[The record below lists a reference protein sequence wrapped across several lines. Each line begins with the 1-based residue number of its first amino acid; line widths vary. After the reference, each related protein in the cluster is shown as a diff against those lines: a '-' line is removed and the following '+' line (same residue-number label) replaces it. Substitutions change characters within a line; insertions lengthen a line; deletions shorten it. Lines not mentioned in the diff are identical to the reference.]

1 MIIGKELQDENKYLN
16 KTIGKITDL
25 LNSYGVSSEEQD
37 KEIIKHRKFLW
48 DNRNELDEI
57 EINENC
63 GQVALNEQL
72 HAKKISRIRTLE
84 KQLSN
89 PYFARIDFKEDG
101 EESESFYIGL
111 STVEDEDNFDIFVFD
126 WRSPVANM
134 FYDFEVG
141 PAYYDAPVRRIEG
154 HIEFTR
160 QYNIRNGEIV
170 FMHNSNES
178 LCDEALTSMLS
189 GNATDKM
196 KNIVASIQKE
206 QNDIIRSDDSKILF
220 IQGAAGSGKTS
231 IALHRSAYLLYKHR
245 KNLSADNI
253 LIFSPNEVFA
263 EYISDVLPELGE
275 SNIRQTTF
283 EIFSKRFLP
292 SNYLYESK
300 NDHLDYIYSNHTDLK
315 TFKLRTKSMEYKN
328 TLDFMNTLNK
338 FILDIPRL
346 ITNVTP
352 ITIEGVQ
359 IVSKKS
365 VEKTIFERFKDIP
378 FLNRIDVVKQS
389 LFSQVENKY
398 LSSKDNS
405 HFDYV
410 EDKKTFYD
418 FCKAQVDLQVDAMIK
433 TLDSVAIYKSLW
445 SNIEKYTDIDLN
457 NTKDLTLNYLNNNEV
472 KFEDITPIIYI
483 RSSLEGFRSYGN
495 MKHVLVDE
503 AQDYSPLFYEIVK
516 RSFPNASL
524 TIMGDLNQR
533 IDKHSNVKSRNSITN
548 VFNDVKTVV
557 LTKSYRSTGNIT
569 NFTKDILETHEPI
582 EAVDRIGDNPTIH
595 IVNNNLE
602 ERISTKI
609 NEMKDKGYKSIAII
623 CKNKENSKKL
633 YSSLKELND
642 DINLIISDKCEFK
655 IGINVIS
662 SYIAKGLEFD
672 GVILADGESY
682 LSIEDKHLFYTAC
695 TRALHELDIVYT
707 GKVSKP
713 LEKHVK
719 KNFQKQL
726 TRKK

>member
-25 LNSYGVSSEEQD
+25 LTSYGVSSEEQD

-695 TRALHELDIVYT
+695 TRALHELHIYT
-707 GKVSKP
+707 NTS
-713 LEKHVK
+713 LE
-719 KNFQKQL
+719 NILPQDNSL
-726 TRKK
+726 YTLIDN

>member
-365 VEKTIFERFKDIP
+365 VEKTIFERFRDIP

-533 IDKHSNVKSRNSITN
+533 IDKHSNVKSRNSITD

-695 TRALHELDIVYT
+695 TRALHELHIYT
-707 GKVSKP
+707 NTS
-713 LEKHVK
+713 LE
-719 KNFQKQL
+719 NILPQDNSL
-726 TRKK
+726 YTLIDN

>member
-1 MIIGKELQDENKYLN
+1 MLIGKDLCDEKVYLKN
-16 KTIGKITDL
+16 TLEKINDL
-25 LNSYGVSSEEQD
+25 LKSYGASSDEQD

-72 HAKKISRIRTLE
+72 HSKKISRIRTLE

-89 PYFARIDFKEDG
+89 PYFARLDFKEDG
-101 EESESFYIGL
+101 EDAESFYIGL

-141 PAYYDAPVRRIEG
+141 PAYYDAPVRRIQGE
-154 HIEFTR
+154 IEFTR
-160 QYNIRNGEIV
+160 QYNIKNGEIV

-206 QNDIIRSDDSKILF
+206 QNDIIRSDDSKVLF

-245 KNLSADNI
+245 KNLSAENI

-283 EIFSKRFLP
+283 ELYSKRFLP
-292 SNYLYESK
+292 TNYLYESK
-300 NDHLDYIYSNHTDLK
+300 NDHLDYIYSNIIDLNE
-315 TFKLRTKSMEYKN
+315 FKKRTKAMEYKN
-328 TLDFMNTLNK
+328 TLQFMDVLNS
-338 FILDIPRL
+338 FTLDIPRL
-346 ITNVTP
+346 ITNVKP
-352 ITIEGVQ
+352 IVIEGSQ

-365 VEKTIFERFKDIP
+365 VENKFFERFKDIP
-378 FLNRIDVVKQS
+378 FLNRIDVIKQS

-418 FCKAQVDLQVDAMIK
+418 YCKNQVDIQVDSMVD
-433 TLDSVAIYKSLW
+433 TLDNVAIYKLLW
-445 SNIEKYTDIDLN
+445 DNIEKYTDL
-457 NTKDLTLNYLNNNEV
+457 DLTDIKEITLSSLNNNEV
-472 KFEDITPIIYI
+472 KYEDITPIIYI
-483 RSSLEGFRSYGN
+483 RAALEGFRTYGN

-503 AQDYSPLFYEIVK
+503 CQDYSPLFYEIVK
-516 RSFPNASL
+516 KSFPNASL

-533 IDKHSNVKSRNSITN
+533 IDKHSNVKSRDAITN
-548 VFNDVKTVV
+548 VFNDIKTVV
-557 LTKSYRSTGNIT
+557 LTKSYRSTANIT
-569 NFTKDILETHEPI
+569 NFTKDILDTHEPI
-582 EAVDRIGDNPTIH
+582 EAVDRIGENPTIYL
-595 IVNNNLE
+595 VNNNLN
-602 ERISTKI
+602 ERISEKI
-609 NEMKDKGYKSIAII
+609 IEMQNKCYKSIAII
-623 CKNKENSKKL
+623 CKNKENCEKL
-633 YSSLKELND
+633 YSSLKSIGTD
-642 DINLIISDKCEFK
+642 VNLIVSDKCEFK
-655 IGINVIS
+655 IGINIIS

-672 GVILADGESY
+672 GVILADGENY
-682 LSIEDKHLFYTAC
+682 LSNEDKHLFYTAC
-695 TRALHELDIVYT
+695 TRALHELHIFT
-707 GKVSKP
+707 NTS
-713 LEKHVK
+713 LEEILPKDSSYYSIIK
-719 KNFQKQL
+719 Y
-726 TRKK
+726 

>member
-1 MIIGKELQDENKYLN
+1 
-16 KTIGKITDL
+16 
-25 LNSYGVSSEEQD
+25 
-37 KEIIKHRKFLW
+37 
-48 DNRNELDEI
+48 
-57 EINENC
+57 
-63 GQVALNEQL
+63 
-72 HAKKISRIRTLE
+72 
-84 KQLSN
+84 
-89 PYFARIDFKEDG
+89 
-101 EESESFYIGL
+101 
-111 STVEDEDNFDIFVFD
+111 
-126 WRSPVANM
+126 
-134 FYDFEVG
+134 
-141 PAYYDAPVRRIEG
+141 
-154 HIEFTR
+154 
-160 QYNIRNGEIV
+160 
-170 FMHNSNES
+170 
-178 LCDEALTSMLS
+178 
-189 GNATDKM
+189 
-196 KNIVASIQKE
+196 
-206 QNDIIRSDDSKILF
+206 
-220 IQGAAGSGKTS
+220 
-231 IALHRSAYLLYKHR
+231 
-245 KNLSADNI
+245 
-253 LIFSPNEVFA
+253 
-263 EYISDVLPELGE
+263 
-275 SNIRQTTF
+275 
-283 EIFSKRFLP
+283 
-292 SNYLYESK
+292 
-300 NDHLDYIYSNHTDLK
+300 
-315 TFKLRTKSMEYKN
+315 MEYKN

-695 TRALHELDIVYT
+695 TRALHELHIYT
-707 GKVSKP
+707 NTS
-713 LEKHVK
+713 LE
-719 KNFQKQL
+719 NILPQDNSL
-726 TRKK
+726 YTLIDN

>member
-25 LNSYGVSSEEQD
+25 LTSYGVSSEEQD

-445 SNIEKYTDIDLN
+445 SNIEKYTDINLN

-695 TRALHELDIVYT
+695 TRALHELHIYT
-707 GKVSKP
+707 NTS
-713 LEKHVK
+713 LE
-719 KNFQKQL
+719 NILPQDNSL
-726 TRKK
+726 YTLIDN

>member
-25 LNSYGVSSEEQD
+25 LTSYGVSSEEQD

-503 AQDYSPLFYEIVK
+503 AQDYSPLFY
-516 RSFPNASL
+516 F
-524 TIMGDLNQR
+524 
-533 IDKHSNVKSRNSITN
+533 
-548 VFNDVKTVV
+548 
-557 LTKSYRSTGNIT
+557 
-569 NFTKDILETHEPI
+569 
-582 EAVDRIGDNPTIH
+582 
-595 IVNNNLE
+595 
-602 ERISTKI
+602 
-609 NEMKDKGYKSIAII
+609 
-623 CKNKENSKKL
+623 
-633 YSSLKELND
+633 
-642 DINLIISDKCEFK
+642 
-655 IGINVIS
+655 
-662 SYIAKGLEFD
+662 
-672 GVILADGESY
+672 
-682 LSIEDKHLFYTAC
+682 
-695 TRALHELDIVYT
+695 LH
-707 GKVSKP
+707 
-713 LEKHVK
+713 
-719 KNFQKQL
+719 
-726 TRKK
+726 

>member
-1 MIIGKELQDENKYLN
+1 MLIGKDLCDEKVYLKN
-16 KTIGKITDL
+16 TLEKINDL
-25 LNSYGVSSEEQD
+25 LKSYGASSDEQD

-72 HAKKISRIRTLE
+72 HSKKISRIRTLE

-89 PYFARIDFKEDG
+89 PYFARLDFKEDG
-101 EESESFYIGL
+101 EDAESFYIGL

-141 PAYYDAPVRRIEG
+141 PAYYDAPVRRIQGE
-154 HIEFTR
+154 IEFTR
-160 QYNIRNGEIV
+160 QYNIKNGEIV

-206 QNDIIRSDDSKILF
+206 QNDIIRSDDSKVLF

-245 KNLSADNI
+245 KNLSAENI

-283 EIFSKRFLP
+283 ELYSKRFLP
-292 SNYLYESK
+292 TNYLYESK
-300 NDHLDYIYSNHTDLK
+300 NDHLDYIYSNIIDLNEFKKK
-315 TFKLRTKSMEYKN
+315 TKAMEYKN
-328 TLDFMNTLNK
+328 TLQFMDVLNS
-338 FILDIPRL
+338 FTLDIPRL
-346 ITNVTP
+346 ITNVKP
-352 ITIEGVQ
+352 IVIEGSQ

-365 VEKTIFERFKDIP
+365 VENTFFERFKDIP
-378 FLNRIDVVKQS
+378 FLNRIDVIKQS

-418 FCKAQVDLQVDAMIK
+418 YCKNQVDIQVDSMVD
-433 TLDSVAIYKSLW
+433 TLDNVAIYKLLW
-445 SNIEKYTDIDLN
+445 DNIEKYTDL
-457 NTKDLTLNYLNNNEV
+457 DLTDIKEITLSSLNNNEV
-472 KFEDITPIIYI
+472 KYEDITPIIYI
-483 RSSLEGFRSYGN
+483 RAALEGFRTYGN

-503 AQDYSPLFYEIVK
+503 CQDYSPLFYEIVK
-516 RSFPNASL
+516 KSFPNASL

-533 IDKHSNVKSRNSITN
+533 IDKHSNVKSRDAITN
-548 VFNDVKTVV
+548 VFNDIKTVV
-557 LTKSYRSTGNIT
+557 LTKSYRSTANIT
-569 NFTKDILETHEPI
+569 NFTKDILDTHEPI
-582 EAVDRIGDNPTIH
+582 EAVDRIGENPTIYL
-595 IVNNNLE
+595 VNNNLN
-602 ERISTKI
+602 ERISEKI
-609 NEMKDKGYKSIAII
+609 IEMQNKCYKSIAII
-623 CKNKENSKKL
+623 CKNKENCEKL
-633 YSSLKELND
+633 YSSLKSIGTD
-642 DINLIISDKCEFK
+642 VNLIVSDKCEFK
-655 IGINVIS
+655 IGINIIS

-672 GVILADGESY
+672 GVILADGENY
-682 LSIEDKHLFYTAC
+682 LSNEDKHLFYTAC
-695 TRALHELDIVYT
+695 TRALHELHIFT
-707 GKVSKP
+707 NTS
-713 LEKHVK
+713 LEEILPKDSSYYSIIK
-719 KNFQKQL
+719 Y
-726 TRKK
+726 

>member
-72 HAKKISRIRTLE
+72 HAKKVSRIRTLE
-84 KQLSN
+84 KQLAN
-89 PYFARIDFKEDG
+89 PYFARIDFKENG
-101 EESESFYIGL
+101 EDTESFYIGL

-134 FYDFEVG
+134 FYDFEAG

-160 QYNIRNGEIV
+160 QYNIKNGQIV

-300 NDHLDYIYSNHTDLK
+300 NDHLDYIYSNHTDLD

-328 TLDFMNTLNK
+328 TLDFMDTLNK

-433 TLDSVAIYKSLW
+433 TLDSVVIDKSLW
-445 SNIEKYTDIDLN
+445 SNIENYTNIDLK
-457 NTKDLTLNYLNNNEV
+457 NTKNLTLNYLNNNEV

-533 IDKHSNVKSRNSITN
+533 IDKHSNVKSRNSITD

-595 IVNNNLE
+595 IIDNNLE

-623 CKNKENSKKL
+623 CKNKENSEKL
-633 YSSLKELND
+633 YSSLKELDD

-695 TRALHELDIVYT
+695 TRALHELHIYATTSLENILPQDNSLYT
-707 GKVSKP
+707 
-713 LEKHVK
+713 
-719 KNFQKQL
+719 L
-726 TRKK
+726 TDN

>member
-1 MIIGKELQDENKYLN
+1 MIIGRELSDEKVYLDN
-16 KTIGKITDL
+16 TIKKINDL
-25 LNSYGVSSEEQD
+25 LKSYGVSSAEQD

-72 HAKKISRIRTLE
+72 HSKKISRIRTLE

-101 EESESFYIGL
+101 EDSESFYIGL

-134 FYDFEVG
+134 FYDFEAG

-206 QNDIIRSDDSKILF
+206 QNDIIRSDDSKVLF

-245 KNLSADNI
+245 KNLSAENI

-283 EIFSKRFLP
+283 ELYSKRFLP
-292 SNYLYESK
+292 SNYFYESK
-300 NDHLDYIYSNHTDLK
+300 NDHLDYIYSNNTDLNEFNK
-315 TFKLRTKSMEYKN
+315 RTKSMEYKN
-328 TLDFMNTLNK
+328 TLDFMNVLNS
-338 FILDIPRL
+338 FISDIPRL
-346 ITNVTP
+346 ITNIKP
-352 ITIEGVQ
+352 ITIEGSQ
-359 IVSKKS
+359 IVSRKS
-365 VEKTIFERFKDIP
+365 VENTFFERFKDIP
-378 FLNRIDVVKQS
+378 LLNRIDVVKQS

-418 FCKAQVDLQVDAMIK
+418 YCKNQVDIQVDSMLS
-433 TLDSVAIYKSLW
+433 TLDSVSIYKLLW
-445 SNIEKYTDIDLN
+445 NNIERYTNI
-457 NTKDLTLNYLNNNEV
+457 DLTLVKEVTLNSLNNNEV
-472 KFEDITPIIYI
+472 KYEDITPIIYI
-483 RSSLEGFRSYGN
+483 RAALEGFRSYGN

-503 AQDYSPLFYEIVK
+503 AQDYSPLFYEIIK
-516 RSFPNASL
+516 KSFPNASL

-533 IDKHSNVKSRNSITN
+533 IDKHSNVKSRNSITD

-582 EAVDRIGDNPTIH
+582 EAVDRIGDNPAIYM
-595 IVNNNLE
+595 VNENLTLK
-602 ERISTKI
+602 ISEKI
-609 NEMKDKGYKSIAII
+609 NEMKNKGFKSIAII
-623 CKNKENSKKL
+623 CKNKENCENL
-633 YSSLKELND
+633 YYSLKEINSD
-642 DINLIISDKCEFK
+642 VNLIISDKCEFK
-655 IGINVIS
+655 IGVNVIS
-662 SYIAKGLEFD
+662 SYLAKGLEFD
-672 GVILADGESY
+672 GVILADGENY
-682 LSIEDKHLFYTAC
+682 LSNEDKHLFYTAC
-695 TRALHELDIVYT
+695 TRALHELNIYT
-707 GKVSKP
+707 NTSLENILPKDDSLYEIISK
-713 LEKHVK
+713 
-719 KNFQKQL
+719 
-726 TRKK
+726 

>member
-1 MIIGKELQDENKYLN
+1 MIIGKELSDEKVYLN
-16 KTIGKITDL
+16 NTIEKINDL
-25 LNSYGVSSEEQD
+25 LKSYGVSSAEQD

-72 HAKKISRIRTLE
+72 HSKKISRIRTLE

-101 EESESFYIGL
+101 EDSESFYIGL

-134 FYDFEVG
+134 FYDFEAG

-160 QYNIRNGEIV
+160 QYNIKNGEIV

-178 LCDEALTSMLS
+178 LCDEALTSMLG

-206 QNDIIRSDDSKILF
+206 QNDIIRSDDSKVLF

-245 KNLSADNI
+245 KNLSAENI

-283 EIFSKRFLP
+283 ELYSKRFLP

-300 NDHLDYIYSNHTDLK
+300 NDHLDYIYSNNTDLNEFNK
-315 TFKLRTKSMEYKN
+315 RTKSMEYKN
-328 TLDFMNTLNK
+328 TLDFMNVLNS
-338 FILDIPRL
+338 FISDIPRL
-346 ITNVTP
+346 ITNIKP
-352 ITIEGVQ
+352 ITIEGSQ
-359 IVSKKS
+359 IVSRKS
-365 VEKTIFERFKDIP
+365 VENSFFERFKDIP
-378 FLNRIDVVKQS
+378 LLNRIDVVKQS

-410 EDKKTFYD
+410 EDKKTFYEY
-418 FCKAQVDLQVDAMIK
+418 CKNQVDIQVDSMLS
-433 TLDSVAIYKSLW
+433 TLDSVAIYKLLW
-445 SNIEKYTDIDLN
+445 NNIERYTNINLSLV
-457 NTKDLTLNYLNNNEV
+457 KEITLNSLSNNEV
-472 KFEDITPIIYI
+472 KYEDITPIIYI
-483 RSSLEGFRSYGN
+483 RAALEGFRSYGN
-495 MKHVLVDE
+495 MKHVLIDE
-503 AQDYSPLFYEIVK
+503 AQDYSPLFYEIIK
-516 RSFPNASL
+516 KSFPNASL

-533 IDKHSNVKSRNSITN
+533 IDKHSNVKNRASITN
-548 VFNDVKTVV
+548 VFNDIKTVV

-569 NFTKDILETHEPI
+569 NFTKDILDTHEPI
-582 EAVDRIGDNPTIH
+582 EAVDRIGDNPTIYM
-595 IVNNNLE
+595 VNENLTLK
-602 ERISTKI
+602 ISEKI
-609 NEMKDKGYKSIAII
+609 NKMKDKGFKSIAII
-623 CKNKENSKKL
+623 CKNKENCENL
-633 YSSLKELND
+633 YCSLKEINSD
-642 DINLIISDKCEFK
+642 VNLIISDKCEFK
-655 IGINVIS
+655 IGVNVIS
-662 SYIAKGLEFD
+662 SYLAKGLEFD
-672 GVILADGESY
+672 GVILADGENY
-682 LSIEDKHLFYTAC
+682 LSNEDKNLFYTAC
-695 TRALHELDIVYT
+695 TRALHELNIYT
-707 GKVSKP
+707 NTS
-713 LEKHVK
+713 LENILPKDSSLYK
-719 KNFQKQL
+719 IISE
-726 TRKK
+726 

>member
-1 MIIGKELQDENKYLN
+1 MIIGKELSEEKVYLN
-16 KTIGKITDL
+16 NTIKKINDL
-25 LNSYGVSSEEQD
+25 LKSYGVSSEKQD
-37 KEIIKHRKFLW
+37 KDIIQHRKFLW

-63 GQVALNEQL
+63 GQVAINEKL
-72 HAKKISRIRTLE
+72 HSNKISRIRTLE

-89 PYFARIDFKEDG
+89 PYFARLDFREDG
-101 EESESFYIGL
+101 EDTESFYIGL
-111 STVEDEDNFDIFVFD
+111 STVEDEDSFDIFVFD

-283 EIFSKRFLP
+283 ELYSKRFLP

-300 NDHLDYIYSNHTDLK
+300 NDHLDYIYSNHTDK
-315 TFKLRTKSMEYKN
+315 NEFKLRTKAMEYKN
-328 TLDFMNTLNK
+328 TIDFMNTLNK
-338 FILDIPRL
+338 FIVDIPKL
-346 ITNVTP
+346 ITNITP

-365 VEKTIFERFKDIP
+365 VEQTIFERFKDIP
-378 FLNRIDVVKQS
+378 FLNRIEVIKQS

-418 FCKAQVDLQVDAMIK
+418 YCKAQVNLQVDAMIN
-433 TLDSVAIYKSLW
+433 TLDSVEIYKLLW
-445 SNIEKYTDIDLN
+445 SNVEKYTNIDLKS
-457 NTKDLTLNYLNNNEV
+457 TKELTLNYLNNNEV

-503 AQDYSPLFYEIVK
+503 CQDYSPLFYEIIK
-516 RSFPNASL
+516 KSFPNASL

-533 IDKHSNVKSRNSITN
+533 IDKHSNVKSRNNITD

-557 LTKSYRSTGNIT
+557 LTKSYRSTANIT
-569 NFTKDILETHEPI
+569 NFTKDILDTHEPI
-582 EAVDRIGDNPTIH
+582 EAVERIGENPTIYM
-595 IVNNNLE
+595 VNENLTLK
-602 ERISTKI
+602 ISEKI
-609 NEMKDKGYKSIAII
+609 NEMKNKGYKSIAVI
-623 CKNKENSKKL
+623 CKNKENSENL
-633 YSSLKELND
+633 YSCLKEINN
-642 DINLIISDKCEFK
+642 DINLITSDKCEFK
-655 IGINVIS
+655 IGVNVIS

-672 GVILADGESY
+672 AVIIADGESY

-695 TRALHELDIVYT
+695 TRALHELYIYT
-707 GKVSKP
+707 NTS
-713 LEKHVK
+713 LEKILPKDSSLYEIV
-719 KNFQKQL
+719 NN
-726 TRKK
+726 

>member
-1 MIIGKELQDENKYLN
+1 MIIGKELSEEKVYLN
-16 KTIGKITDL
+16 NTIKKINDL
-25 LNSYGVSSEEQD
+25 LKSYGVSSEKQD
-37 KEIIKHRKFLW
+37 KDIIQHRKFLW

-63 GQVALNEQL
+63 GQVAINEKL
-72 HAKKISRIRTLE
+72 HSNKISRIRTLE

-89 PYFARIDFKEDG
+89 PYFARLDFREDG
-101 EESESFYIGL
+101 EDTESFYIGL
-111 STVEDEDNFDIFVFD
+111 STVEDEDSFDIFVFD

-283 EIFSKRFLP
+283 ELYSKRFLP

-300 NDHLDYIYSNHTDLK
+300 NDHLDYIYSNHTDK
-315 TFKLRTKSMEYKN
+315 NEFKLRTKSMEYKN
-328 TLDFMNTLNK
+328 TIDFMNTLNK
-338 FILDIPRL
+338 FIVDIPKL
-346 ITNVTP
+346 ITNITP

-365 VEKTIFERFKDIP
+365 VEQTIFERFKDIP
-378 FLNRIDVVKQS
+378 FLNRIEVIKQS

-418 FCKAQVDLQVDAMIK
+418 YCKAQVNLQVDAMIN
-433 TLDSVAIYKSLW
+433 TLDSVEIYKLLW
-445 SNIEKYTDIDLN
+445 SNVEKYTNIDLKS
-457 NTKDLTLNYLNNNEV
+457 TKELTLNYLNNNEV

-503 AQDYSPLFYEIVK
+503 CQDYSPLFYEIIK
-516 RSFPNASL
+516 KSFPNASL

-533 IDKHSNVKSRNSITN
+533 IDKHSNV
-548 VFNDVKTVV
+548 
-557 LTKSYRSTGNIT
+557 
-569 NFTKDILETHEPI
+569 
-582 EAVDRIGDNPTIH
+582 
-595 IVNNNLE
+595 
-602 ERISTKI
+602 
-609 NEMKDKGYKSIAII
+609 
-623 CKNKENSKKL
+623 
-633 YSSLKELND
+633 
-642 DINLIISDKCEFK
+642 
-655 IGINVIS
+655 
-662 SYIAKGLEFD
+662 
-672 GVILADGESY
+672 
-682 LSIEDKHLFYTAC
+682 
-695 TRALHELDIVYT
+695 
-707 GKVSKP
+707 
-713 LEKHVK
+713 
-719 KNFQKQL
+719 
-726 TRKK
+726 

>member
-1 MIIGKELQDENKYLN
+1 MIIGKELSEEKVYLN
-16 KTIGKITDL
+16 NTIKKINDL
-25 LNSYGVSSEEQD
+25 LKSYGVSSEKQD
-37 KEIIKHRKFLW
+37 KDIIQHRKFLW

-63 GQVALNEQL
+63 GQVAINEKL
-72 HAKKISRIRTLE
+72 HSNKISRIRTLE

-89 PYFARIDFKEDG
+89 PYFARLDFREDG
-101 EESESFYIGL
+101 EDTESFYIGL
-111 STVEDEDNFDIFVFD
+111 STVEDEDSFDIFVFD

-283 EIFSKRFLP
+283 ELYSKRFLP

-300 NDHLDYIYSNHTDLK
+300 NDHLDYIYSNHTDK
-315 TFKLRTKSMEYKN
+315 NEFKLRTKAMEYKN
-328 TLDFMNTLNK
+328 TIDFMNTLNK
-338 FILDIPRL
+338 FIVDIPKL
-346 ITNVTP
+346 ITNITP

-365 VEKTIFERFKDIP
+365 VEQTIFERFKDIP
-378 FLNRIDVVKQS
+378 FLNRIEVIKQS

-418 FCKAQVDLQVDAMIK
+418 YCKAQVNLQVDAMIN
-433 TLDSVAIYKSLW
+433 TLDSVEIYKLLW
-445 SNIEKYTDIDLN
+445 SNVEKYTNIDLKS
-457 NTKDLTLNYLNNNEV
+457 TKELTLNYLNNNEV

-503 AQDYSPLFYEIVK
+503 CQDYSPLFYEIIK
-516 RSFPNASL
+516 KSFPNASL

-533 IDKHSNVKSRNSITN
+533 IDKHSNVKSRNNITD

-557 LTKSYRSTGNIT
+557 LTKSYRSTANIT
-569 NFTKDILETHEPI
+569 NFTKDILDTHEPI
-582 EAVDRIGDNPTIH
+582 EAVERIGENPTIYM
-595 IVNNNLE
+595 VNENLTLK
-602 ERISTKI
+602 ISEKI
-609 NEMKDKGYKSIAII
+609 NEMKNKGYKSIAVI
-623 CKNKENSKKL
+623 CKNKENSENL
-633 YSSLKELND
+633 YSCLKEINN
-642 DINLIISDKCEFK
+642 DINLITSDKCEFK
-655 IGINVIS
+655 IGVNVIS

-672 GVILADGESY
+672 AVIIADGESY

-695 TRALHELDIVYT
+695 TRALHELHIYT
-707 GKVSKP
+707 NTS
-713 LEKHVK
+713 LEKILPKDSSLYEIV
-719 KNFQKQL
+719 NN
-726 TRKK
+726 

>member
-16 KTIGKITDL
+16 KTIGKIADL

-695 TRALHELDIVYT
+695 TRALHELHIYT
-707 GKVSKP
+707 NTS
-713 LEKHVK
+713 LE
-719 KNFQKQL
+719 NILPQDNSL
-726 TRKK
+726 YTLIDN

>member
-1 MIIGKELQDENKYLN
+1 MIIGKELSDEKIYLDN
-16 KTIGKITDL
+16 TIEKINDL
-25 LNSYGVSSEEQD
+25 LKSYGTSSEEQD
-37 KEIIKHRKFLW
+37 KEIIQHRKFLW
-48 DNRNELDEI
+48 DNRNELDEV

-72 HAKKISRIRTLE
+72 HSKKISRIRTLE

-89 PYFARIDFKEDG
+89 PYFARLDFKEDG
-101 EESESFYIGL
+101 EDTESFYIGL

-134 FYDFEVG
+134 FYDFEAG
-141 PAYYDAPVRRIEG
+141 PAYYDAPIRRIEG

-283 EIFSKRFLP
+283 ELYSKRFLP
-292 SNYLYESK
+292 ANHLYESK
-300 NDHLDYIYSNHTDLK
+300 NDHLDYIYSNQIDLNE
-315 TFKLRTKSMEYKN
+315 FKLRTKSMEYKN
-328 TLDFMNTLNK
+328 TIDFMDVLNK
-338 FILDIPRL
+338 FTLDIPKL
-346 ITNVTP
+346 ITEIKP
-352 ITIEGVQ
+352 IMIEGSQ
-359 IVSKKS
+359 IVSRKS
-365 VEKTIFERFKDIP
+365 VEKTFFERFKDIP
-378 FLNRIDVVKQS
+378 LLNRIEVVKQS

-418 FCKAQVDLQVDAMIK
+418 YCKNQVDIQVDSMVN
-433 TLDSVAIYKSLW
+433 TLDSVAIYKLLW
-445 SNIEKYTDIDLN
+445 SNIEKYTNLDLKSI
-457 NTKDLTLNYLNNNEV
+457 KDLTLSYLNVNEV
-472 KFEDITPIIYI
+472 KYEDITPIIYI
-483 RSSLEGFRSYGN
+483 RAALEGFRSYGN

-503 AQDYSPLFYEIVK
+503 AQDYSPLFYEIIK
-516 RSFPNASL
+516 KSFPNASL

-533 IDKHSNVKSRNSITN
+533 IDKHSNVKNRASITN

-557 LTKSYRSTGNIT
+557 LTTSYRSTANIT

-595 IVNNNLE
+595 MIDNNLE
-602 ERISTKI
+602 ERISLKI

-623 CKNKENSKKL
+623 CKNKENCEELYNKLKKL
-633 YSSLKELND
+633 NND
-642 DINLIISDKCEFK
+642 VNLIISDKCDFK
-655 IGINVIS
+655 VGVNVIS
-662 SYIAKGLEFD
+662 SYLAKGLEFD
-672 GVILADGESY
+672 GVILADGENY
-682 LSIEDKHLFYTAC
+682 LSNEDKNLFYTAC
-695 TRALHELDIVYT
+695 TRALHELHIYSNKSLNDILPKDNSLYEIV
-707 GKVSKP
+707 
-713 LEKHVK
+713 
-719 KNFQKQL
+719 NN
-726 TRKK
+726 

>member
-1 MIIGKELQDENKYLN
+1 MIIGKELSEEKVYLN
-16 KTIGKITDL
+16 NTIKKINDL
-25 LNSYGVSSEEQD
+25 LKSYGVSSEKQD
-37 KEIIKHRKFLW
+37 KDIIQHRKFLW

-63 GQVALNEQL
+63 GQVAINEKL
-72 HAKKISRIRTLE
+72 HSNKISRIRTLE

-89 PYFARIDFKEDG
+89 PYFARLDFREDG
-101 EESESFYIGL
+101 EDTESFYIGL
-111 STVEDEDNFDIFVFD
+111 STVEDEDSFDIFVFD

-196 KNIVASIQKE
+196 KNIVASIHKE

-283 EIFSKRFLP
+283 ELYSKRFLP

-300 NDHLDYIYSNHTDLK
+300 NDHLDYIYSNHTDK
-315 TFKLRTKSMEYKN
+315 NEFKLRTKSMEYKN
-328 TLDFMNTLNK
+328 TIDFMNTLNK
-338 FILDIPRL
+338 FIVDIPKL
-346 ITNVTP
+346 ITNITP

-365 VEKTIFERFKDIP
+365 VEQTIFERFKDIP
-378 FLNRIDVVKQS
+378 FLNRIEVIKQS

-418 FCKAQVDLQVDAMIK
+418 YCKAQVNLQVDAMIN
-433 TLDSVAIYKSLW
+433 TLDSVEIYKLLW
-445 SNIEKYTDIDLN
+445 SNVEKYTNIDLKS
-457 NTKDLTLNYLNNNEV
+457 TKELTLNYLNNNEV

-503 AQDYSPLFYEIVK
+503 CQDYSPLFYEIIK
-516 RSFPNASL
+516 KSFPNASL

-533 IDKHSNVKSRNSITN
+533 IDKHSNVKSRNNITD

-557 LTKSYRSTGNIT
+557 LTKSYRSTANIT
-569 NFTKDILETHEPI
+569 NFTKDILDTHEPI
-582 EAVDRIGDNPTIH
+582 EAVERMGENPTIYM
-595 IVNNNLE
+595 VNENLTLK
-602 ERISTKI
+602 ISEKI
-609 NEMKDKGYKSIAII
+609 NEMKNKGYKSIAVI
-623 CKNKENSKKL
+623 CKNKENSENL
-633 YSSLKELND
+633 YSCLKEINN
-642 DINLIISDKCEFK
+642 DINLITSDKCEFK
-655 IGINVIS
+655 IGVNVIS

-672 GVILADGESY
+672 AVIIADGESY

-695 TRALHELDIVYT
+695 TRALHELYIYT
-707 GKVSKP
+707 NTS
-713 LEKHVK
+713 LEKILPKDSSLYEIV
-719 KNFQKQL
+719 NN
-726 TRKK
+726 

>member
-1 MIIGKELQDENKYLN
+1 MIIGKELSEEKVYLN
-16 KTIGKITDL
+16 NTIKKINDL
-25 LNSYGVSSEEQD
+25 LKSYGVSSEKQD
-37 KEIIKHRKFLW
+37 KDIIQHRKFLW

-63 GQVALNEQL
+63 GQVAINEKL
-72 HAKKISRIRTLE
+72 HSNKISRIRTLE

-89 PYFARIDFKEDG
+89 PYFARLDFREDG
-101 EESESFYIGL
+101 EDTESFYIGL
-111 STVEDEDNFDIFVFD
+111 STVEDEDSFDIFVFD

-283 EIFSKRFLP
+283 ELYSKRFLP

-300 NDHLDYIYSNHTDLK
+300 NDHLDYIYSNHTDK
-315 TFKLRTKSMEYKN
+315 NEFKLRTKAMEYKN
-328 TLDFMNTLNK
+328 TIDFMNTLNK
-338 FILDIPRL
+338 FIVDIPKL
-346 ITNVTP
+346 ITNITP

-365 VEKTIFERFKDIP
+365 VEQTIFERFKDIP
-378 FLNRIDVVKQS
+378 FLNRIEVIKQS

-418 FCKAQVDLQVDAMIK
+418 YCKAQVNLQVDAMIN
-433 TLDSVAIYKSLW
+433 TLDSVEIYKLLW
-445 SNIEKYTDIDLN
+445 SNVEKYTNIDLKS
-457 NTKDLTLNYLNNNEV
+457 TKELTLNYLNNNEV

-503 AQDYSPLFYEIVK
+503 CQDYSPLFYEIIK
-516 RSFPNASL
+516 KSFPNASL

-533 IDKHSNVKSRNSITN
+533 IDKHSNVKSRNNITD

-557 LTKSYRSTGNIT
+557 LTKSYRSTANIT
-569 NFTKDILETHEPI
+569 NFTKDILDTHEPI
-582 EAVDRIGDNPTIH
+582 EAVERMGENPTIYM
-595 IVNNNLE
+595 VNENLTLK
-602 ERISTKI
+602 ISEKI
-609 NEMKDKGYKSIAII
+609 NEMKNKGYKSIAVI
-623 CKNKENSKKL
+623 CKNKENSENL
-633 YSSLKELND
+633 YSCLKEINN
-642 DINLIISDKCEFK
+642 DINLITSDKCEFK
-655 IGINVIS
+655 IGVNVIS

-672 GVILADGESY
+672 AVIIADGESY

-695 TRALHELDIVYT
+695 TRALHELYIYT
-707 GKVSKP
+707 NTS
-713 LEKHVK
+713 LEKILPKDSSLYEIV
-719 KNFQKQL
+719 NN
-726 TRKK
+726 